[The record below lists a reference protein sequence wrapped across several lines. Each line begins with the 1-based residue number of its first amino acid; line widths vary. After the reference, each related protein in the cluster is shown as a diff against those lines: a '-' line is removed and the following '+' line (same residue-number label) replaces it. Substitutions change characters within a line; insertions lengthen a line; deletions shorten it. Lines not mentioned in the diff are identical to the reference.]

1 MRTVADI
8 LRAATR
14 QQIAEPVA
22 LQLSDASHRLTNAAP
37 ATGGFR
43 GPSRTT
49 GDLVEL
55 LREVRQQISDLAREA
70 QDAETRRDLDDI
82 VREMDRAI
90 AMAEG
95 RAPALAAGEEG
106 HDDMD
111 VANDLLDGRTR
122 IYTGRIGHALDRA
135 SAYGWPGQ
143 HLDYWPFLE
152 NGVYR
157 VAHSVRY
164 NRVEGLVIGISH
176 SPLTWTSRDRA
187 RIFGRVGYAT
197 ALDDIRYEVG
207 AETRLGERG
216 DLIDVKIGGSYHQD
230 TDTRDLW
237 KSNWT
242 ENSLAAIFF
251 KNDFFDYW
259 ETEGYQLYA
268 SARLTPLAQVSVA
281 YRSDEYRTLAQNTTW
296 SLFGG
301 DDFQTN
307 PAIVEGDMESV
318 VVAVE
323 GGRLHALKWR
333 PRGLAF
339 RAEAE
344 FGEGLGGDFDFSRF
358 VGDVRGYARLSSET
372 GASIRLRGGTT
383 SGSIPFQK
391 AFSIGGNGSVRAYP
405 QNAFVGDRMALLNA
419 EVEFYDASIGSWDLD
434 DTTLFGF
441 FDAGWTNTFGTDEL
455 RMDDVLPAAG
465 LGLALDN
472 RKLRFELAWPLR
484 GQIKKIAAT
493 FGVELR
499 RNTSAYGPGAPNRP
513 LAITELFYEDVR
525 ARGFQPRFIL
535 DVGANRGDWTE
546 MMLGLFPGA
555 RYLLLE
561 PQHEM
566 AGALNSLTRR
576 HPNVTW
582 IECGA
587 GPEEGELVLHV
598 SDDLNGSSFV
608 SGAVSE
614 ATASGAA
621 GRRQRRVPVRRIDD
635 VVAEA
640 GGGDGEG
647 ALPDL
652 VKLDIQGFELEALRG
667 AERLFGHTELFILEA
682 SLFRFKPGTPL
693 LHEVIAFMAERGY
706 VVYDVADYIR
716 RHHDGALGQLDLVF
730 ARERG
735 MLRALSAW

>member
-1 MRTVADI
+1 MILFLRFRFVLASLLLLAAVLLPVAPLMAQDRAPDERRARAASVADEYDAVVNAMRTVADV

-55 LREVRQQISDLAREA
+55 LREVRHQISDLAHEA
-70 QDAETRRDLDDI
+70 QDAETRRELDDI

-95 RAPALAAGEEG
+95 REPALATREEG

-111 VANDLLDGRTR
+111 GAVDDDGLTR
-122 IYTGRIGHALDRA
+122 IYTGRIGNALDRA
-135 SAYGWPGQ
+135 TQYSWNSPWHHGRINVRGVAGQ

-157 VAHSVRY
+157 VAPSVRY

-301 DDFQTN
+301 DDFRTN

-358 VGDVRGYARLSSET
+358 VGDVRGYARLSSAT

-484 GQIKKIAAT
+484 DMGTGLSPT
-493 FGVELR
+493 FLLR
-499 RNTSAYGPGAPNRP
+499 
-513 LAITELFYEDVR
+513 
-525 ARGFQPRFIL
+525 
-535 DVGANRGDWTE
+535 
-546 MMLGLFPGA
+546 
-555 RYLLLE
+555 
-561 PQHEM
+561 
-566 AGALNSLTRR
+566 LNPT
-576 HPNVTW
+576 
-582 IECGA
+582 
-587 GPEEGELVLHV
+587 
-598 SDDLNGSSFV
+598 F
-608 SGAVSE
+608 
-614 ATASGAA
+614 
-621 GRRQRRVPVRRIDD
+621 
-635 VVAEA
+635 
-640 GGGDGEG
+640 
-647 ALPDL
+647 
-652 VKLDIQGFELEALRG
+652 
-667 AERLFGHTELFILEA
+667 
-682 SLFRFKPGTPL
+682 
-693 LHEVIAFMAERGY
+693 
-706 VVYDVADYIR
+706 
-716 RHHDGALGQLDLVF
+716 
-730 ARERG
+730 
-735 MLRALSAW
+735 

>member
-1 MRTVADI
+1 MAQDRAPEDRRARASSVADEYDAVVSAMRTVADV

-14 QQIAEPVA
+14 QEIAEPVA
-22 LQLSDASHRLTNAAP
+22 LQLTDASHRLTNAAP

-49 GDLVEL
+49 GDLVVL
-55 LREVRQQISDLAREA
+55 LREVRQQVSELALTA
-70 QDAETRRDLDDI
+70 QDTETRRELEEI
-82 VREMDRAI
+82 VREIDRAI

-95 RAPALAAGEEG
+95 REPALAASEQQ

-111 VANDLLDGRTR
+111 GANDDERDGRDDDGRTR
-122 IYTGRIGHALDRA
+122 VYTGRIGDAVDRA
-135 SAYGWPGQ
+135 TEYNWNSPWHDGRFNVRGVAGQ

-157 VAHSVRY
+157 VAPSVRY
-164 NRVEGLVIGISH
+164 NRVEGLVLGISH
-176 SPLTWTSRDRA
+176 DPLTWTSHDRA

-197 ALDDIRYEVG
+197 ALNDIRYEVG
-207 AETRLGERG
+207 AETRLGERS
-216 DLIDVKIGGSYHQD
+216 DLVDVKIGGSYHQD

-259 ETEGYQLYA
+259 ETEGYQLYT

-281 YRSDEYRTLAQNTTW
+281 YRSDEYRTLTQNTTW

-301 DDFQTN
+301 DDFRAN
-307 PAIVEGDMESV
+307 PAIVEGNMESV

-358 VGDVRGYARLSSET
+358 VGDVRGYARLSDET

-383 SGSIPFQK
+383 SGTIPFQK

-419 EVEFYDASIGSWDLD
+419 ELEFYDASIGSWDLD

-484 GQIKKIAAT
+484 DMGTGLSPT
-493 FGVELR
+493 FLLR
-499 RNTSAYGPGAPNRP
+499 
-513 LAITELFYEDVR
+513 
-525 ARGFQPRFIL
+525 
-535 DVGANRGDWTE
+535 
-546 MMLGLFPGA
+546 
-555 RYLLLE
+555 
-561 PQHEM
+561 
-566 AGALNSLTRR
+566 LNPT
-576 HPNVTW
+576 
-582 IECGA
+582 
-587 GPEEGELVLHV
+587 
-598 SDDLNGSSFV
+598 F
-608 SGAVSE
+608 
-614 ATASGAA
+614 
-621 GRRQRRVPVRRIDD
+621 
-635 VVAEA
+635 
-640 GGGDGEG
+640 
-647 ALPDL
+647 
-652 VKLDIQGFELEALRG
+652 
-667 AERLFGHTELFILEA
+667 
-682 SLFRFKPGTPL
+682 
-693 LHEVIAFMAERGY
+693 
-706 VVYDVADYIR
+706 
-716 RHHDGALGQLDLVF
+716 
-730 ARERG
+730 
-735 MLRALSAW
+735 